1 MATQWNL
8 ASFKLTLTPQ
18 ISSKIDDVL
27 NDAHRLAQ
35 ELNVI
40 VCFTFNG
47 CYMEVGAAH
56 KKEWL
61 LESWKNYL
69 ENMSHCKGELK

>member
-1 MATQWNL
+1 MATDWKL

-18 ISSKIDDVL
+18 TSSKIDDVL
-27 NDAHRLAQ
+27 NEAHRLAQ

-47 CYMEVGAAH
+47 CYMEVGVAH

-61 LESWKNYL
+61 LECWKNYL
-69 ENMSHCKGELK
+69 ENMSQCKGELK